1 MARARSDADPSAG
14 TTRRSGPLAAT
25 ESEWPMDVETKQEAR
40 EGLLERLGL
49 SGLTTPSFMDIAAP
63 HSALVEKQSV
73 PARFVI
79 DGLTIDAPAGVYHPA
94 PDSSSEFFIRNLRE
108 MKSDRFKSVLE
119 IGAGCG
125 AISLYIAA
133 RWNATIKASDISPAA
148 VESIKRNAALN
159 GLTIDVVESDMFQR
173 IATQKFDLIIFNAP
187 LIDKIPENAIE
198 QHSLCDPGGLLTRA
212 YLRGA
217 RRFLSRNGVA
227 IVSIC
232 RNSAY
237 EVLSEVDLE
246 YRIVGFELSYGGFW
260 RAIVGA
266 SLEQD

>member
-1 MARARSDADPSAG
+1 MDI
-14 TTRRSGPLAAT
+14 
-25 ESEWPMDVETKQEAR
+25 ESKDEAR
-40 EGLLERLGL
+40 ERVLETLGL
-49 SGLTTPSFMDIAAP
+49 SGLVTPSFMDIALP

-73 PARFVI
+73 PARFLI
-79 DGLTIDAPAGVYHPA
+79 DGLTIDAPAGVYHPT

-108 MKSDRFKSVLE
+108 MKSDRIKSVLE

-148 VESIKRNAALN
+148 IESIKHNAALN
-159 GLTIDVVESDMFQR
+159 GLQIDVIESDMFER
-173 IATQKFDLIIFNAP
+173 IPKQKFDLIIFNAP
-187 LIDKIPENAIE
+187 LIDKMPDNAIE
-198 QHSLCDPGGLLTRA
+198 QYSLCDPSGMITRSF
-212 YLRGA
+212 LRGSK
-217 RRFLSRNGVA
+217 RFLNKNGVA

-237 EVLSEVDLE
+237 EVLDGVDLKFK
-246 YRIVGFELSYGGFW
+246 IVGFELSYGGFW

-266 SLEQD
+266 SRRED

>member
-1 MARARSDADPSAG
+1 MDI
-14 TTRRSGPLAAT
+14 
-25 ESEWPMDVETKQEAR
+25 ESKDEAR
-40 EGLLERLGL
+40 ERVLETLGL
-49 SGLTTPSFMDIAAP
+49 SGLVTPSFMDIALP

-73 PARFVI
+73 PARFLI
-79 DGLTIDAPAGVYHPA
+79 DGLTIDAPAGVYHPT

-108 MKSDRFKSVLE
+108 MKSDRIKSVLE

-148 VESIKRNAALN
+148 IESIKHNAALN
-159 GLTIDVVESDMFQR
+159 GLQIDVIESDMFER
-173 IATQKFDLIIFNAP
+173 IPKQKFDLIIFNAP
-187 LIDKIPENAIE
+187 LIDKMPDNAIE
-198 QHSLCDPGGLLTRA
+198 QYSLCDPSGMITRSF
-212 YLRGA
+212 LRGSK
-217 RRFLSRNGVA
+217 RFLNKNGVA

-237 EVLSEVDLE
+237 EVLDGVDLKFK
-246 YRIVGFELSYGGFW
+246 IVGFELSYGGFW

-266 SLEQD
+266 TLRGE

>member
-1 MARARSDADPSAG
+1 M
-14 TTRRSGPLAAT
+14 RRERRFAKI
-25 ESEWPMDVETKQEAR
+25 ESELAMDIESKDQAR
-40 EGLLERLGL
+40 ERVLETLGL
-49 SGLTTPSFMDIAAP
+49 SGLVTPAAMDIALS
-63 HSALVEKQSV
+63 HNALVERQAQ

-79 DGLTIDAPAGVYHPA
+79 DGLTIDAPAGIYHPT

-133 RWNATIKASDISPAA
+133 RWNATITASDISPAA
-148 VESIKRNAALN
+148 VAAIKSNAALN
-159 GLTIDVVESDMFQR
+159 GLQFDVVESDMFER
-173 IATQKFDLIIFNAP
+173 IPKQKYDLIIFNAP
-187 LIDKIPENAIE
+187 LIDKMPENAIE
-198 QHSLCDPGGLLTRA
+198 QYSLCDPNGAIARS
-212 YLRGA
+212 YLRGSK
-217 RRFLSRNGVA
+217 RFLNKNGIA

-237 EVLSEVDLE
+237 EVLNTVDLKFK
-246 YRIVGFELSYGGFW
+246 IVGFELSYGGFW

-266 SLEQD
+266 SLGQA

>member
-1 MARARSDADPSAG
+1 
-14 TTRRSGPLAAT
+14 
-25 ESEWPMDVETKQEAR
+25 MDVENKEEAR
-40 EGLLERLGL
+40 ERVLETLGL
-49 SGLTTPSFMDIAAP
+49 SGLVTTSFMDIAVP
-63 HSALVEKQSV
+63 HNALVEKQSV

-79 DGLTIDAPAGVYHPA
+79 DGLTIDAPAGLYHPA

-148 VESIKRNAALN
+148 VDSIKRNAELN
-159 GLTIDVVESDMFQR
+159 GLQIDVVESDMFER
-173 IATQKFDLIIFNAP
+173 IPKQKFDLIIFNAP
-187 LIDKIPENAIE
+187 LIDKMPENAIE
-198 QHSLCDPGGLLTRA
+198 QYSLCDPNGLITRSF
-212 YLRGA
+212 LRGA
-217 RRFLSRNGVA
+217 KRFLNKNGVA

-237 EVLSEVDLE
+237 EVLNDVDLKFK
-246 YRIVGFELSYGGFW
+246 IVGFELSYGGFW

-266 SLEQD
+266 SLRED

>member
-1 MARARSDADPSAG
+1 MDI
-14 TTRRSGPLAAT
+14 
-25 ESEWPMDVETKQEAR
+25 ESKEEAR
-40 EGLLERLGL
+40 QRVLETLGL
-49 SGLTTPSFMDIAAP
+49 SGLATPSFMDIALP
-63 HSALVEKQSV
+63 HNALVEKQSV

-79 DGLTIDAPAGVYHPA
+79 DGLTIDAPAGLYHPA

-125 AISLYIAA
+125 AISLYVAA

-148 VESIKRNAALN
+148 VEAIKRNAELN
-159 GLTIDVVESDMFQR
+159 GLQIDVVESDMFER
-173 IATQKFDLIIFNAP
+173 IPKQKFDLIIFNAP
-187 LIDKIPENAIE
+187 LIDKMPENAIE
-198 QHSLCDPGGLLTRA
+198 QYSLCDPNGLITRS

-217 RRFLSRNGVA
+217 KRFLNRNGVA

-237 EVLSEVDLE
+237 EVLNDVDLKFK
-246 YRIVGFELSYGGFW
+246 IVGFELSYGGFW

-266 SLEQD
+266 SLRED